1 MGEKNMQSRQPAIF
15 VGHGDPMMALR
26 NDDVAHGLRSVGE
39 RLLKARPKAI
49 LAVSGHWYTRGTLVQ
64 SDPTP
69 RQVNDMYGFPPELYA
84 ISYRPKGNAE
94 LTRRVQELLGADV
107 EVDDTWGIDHG
118 VWTPLHHMLPNA
130 DVPVV
135 ELSVNGLADA
145 RYAYELGRRLS
156 PLRDEGF
163 VVLGSGN
170 VVHNLRQA
178 DWDNPNGTPENVAF
192 DEAVLAAVAARDDDV
207 AIDYQRLP
215 HADYAVPTPDHY
227 LPLLT
232 VLGAAA
238 GEQAEVF
245 NKVRNLGSIS
255 MTSYAFGL
263 GK

>member
-1 MGEKNMQSRQPAIF
+1 
-15 VGHGDPMMALR
+15 
-26 NDDVAHGLRSVGE
+26 
-39 RLLKARPKAI
+39 
-49 LAVSGHWYTRGTLVQ
+49 
-64 SDPTP
+64 
-69 RQVNDMYGFPPELYA
+69 QVNDMYGFPPELYA
-84 ISYRPKGNAE
+84 IKYRPAGSAE

-170 VVHNLRQA
+170 VVHNLRMA

-192 DEAVLAAVAARDDDV
+192 DEAVLAAVAARDDDA

-215 HADYAVPTPDHY
+215 HADYAVPAPDHY

-232 VLGAAA
+232 VLGAAE

>member
-1 MGEKNMQSRQPAIF
+1 
-15 VGHGDPMMALR
+15 
-26 NDDVAHGLRSVGE
+26 
-39 RLLKARPKAI
+39 
-49 LAVSGHWYTRGTLVQ
+49 
-64 SDPTP
+64 
-69 RQVNDMYGFPPELYA
+69 ELYA
-84 ISYRPKGNAE
+84 IKYRPAGSAE

-170 VVHNLRQA
+170 VVHNLRMA

-192 DEAVLAAVAARDDDV
+192 DEAVLAAVAARDDDA

-215 HADYAVPTPDHY
+215 HADYAVPAPDHY

-232 VLGAAA
+232 VLGAAE